1 MIRGS
6 WAGQFAAGRLARH
19 VLELNSRLRLPTREE
34 FRSGLEAFVRWWSAE
49 LWACLPARWQDR
61 LRHRNLHFFATV
73 NDDRKRVVIVERN
86 NACPSRAFAL
96 APESKQDAAS
106 LAGLQRAI
114 RQQGARL
121 DLLVPEETIARRRMK
136 VPLAAKDNLREALK
150 TELDRFTR
158 FEHSEVYF
166 DHSVVETDHDAK
178 TITIDAA
185 IVPRTEVDGI
195 AAALRAAGLKPSGAH
210 LWRESAK
217 SPDATFF
224 SAPTGRSA
232 KSARAITV
240 ALGVLVVALDVAAA
254 YVPLWLKIDAL
265 SDLQAR
271 IEIIKPKVE
280 HAILLERTLTELR
293 GKDAYLVGLKNQTP
307 SVSEVVGELAHVL
320 PESAWLEQLQVG
332 EGKVQLEGF
341 TTAPNELIAP
351 LEQSLMLSDVRFEWP
366 VTVDAT
372 AAADRFDISARIER
386 PGKASQ

>member
-61 LRHRNLHFFATV
+61 LRHRNLHFLATV

-86 NACPSRAFAL
+86 NASPSRAFAL

-114 RQQGARL
+114 RKQGARL

-280 HAILLERTLTELR
+280 HALLLERTLTELR

-332 EGKVQLEGF
+332 EGRVQLEGF

-386 PGKASQ
+386 SGKASQ